1 MRTTKLILPATLA
14 AILTVGASAA
24 AFTSRELPRAE
35 TTSVSAARISMV
47 NEASSTVLGADATF
61 DATAPVLVS
70 QFAPIRAGSYR
81 LELQAAQVSL
91 DFAAEYWVV
100 QQNVGDMTVITDA
113 GPMGPIGRD
122 VILLAPSQ
130 VPDASSGISGWLD
143 SNATI
148 VTAAPVETGLGSYTA
163 LRFDIDRT
171 AAQGGQ
177 PVEFM
182 TTDSGQTVAFQAGYD
197 YRVWW
202 IDDVDGGPVAV
213 VVSSNG
219 SSHPLLYQAETL
231 LDTMAFSS
239 GY

>member
-1 MRTTKLILPATLA
+1 MRTTKLILPATLT
-14 AILTVGASAA
+14 AIITIGASAA
-24 AFTSRELPRAE
+24 AFTSSAEPHTE
-35 TTSVSAARISMV
+35 TTSVSAARITKV
-47 NEASSTVLGADATF
+47 DERSSTVLGAEAKF
-61 DATAPVLVS
+61 DVAAPVLAS

-81 LELQAAQVSL
+81 LDFRAVQVSL
-91 DFAAEYWVV
+91 DFAADYWVV
-100 QQNVGDMTVITDA
+100 QENVGDMTVITDA

-130 VPDASSGISGWLD
+130 VPEAPSGIRGWLD
-143 SNATI
+143 SNAAI
-148 VTAAPVETGLGSYTA
+148 VTGAPVDAGLGGYAA

-171 AAQGGQ
+171 NASDGES
-177 PVEFM
+177 VEFM
-182 TTDSGQTVAFQAGYD
+182 TTDSGESVAFEAGYD

-202 IDDVDGGPVAV
+202 IDDVDGAPIAV
-213 VVSSNG
+213 VVSSDG

>member
-1 MRTTKLILPATLA
+1 MRTTKLILPATLT
-14 AILTVGASAA
+14 AIITIGASAA
-24 AFTSRELPRAE
+24 AFTSPAQPRTE
-35 TTSVSAARISMV
+35 TTSVSATRDSMV
-47 NEASSTVLGADATF
+47 DERSSTILGAQAKF

-81 LELQAAQVSL
+81 LELLAAQVSL

-100 QQNVGDMTVITDA
+100 QENVGDMTVITDA

-130 VPDASSGISGWLD
+130 APDVSSGIRGWLD
-143 SNATI
+143 SNAAI
-148 VTAAPVETGLGSYTA
+148 VTGAPVETGLGGYTA

-171 AAQGGQ
+171 AAKGGQ

-202 IDDVDGGPVAV
+202 IDDVDGAPIAV
-213 VVSSNG
+213 VVSSDG
-219 SSHPLLYQAETL
+219 SSHPLLFQAETL